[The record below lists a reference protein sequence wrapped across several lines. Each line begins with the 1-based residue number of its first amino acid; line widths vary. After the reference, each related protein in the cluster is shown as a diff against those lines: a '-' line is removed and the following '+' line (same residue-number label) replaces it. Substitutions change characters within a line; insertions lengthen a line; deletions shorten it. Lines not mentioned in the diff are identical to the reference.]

1 MKYLKYTI
9 AIIVV
14 TLLSKLFIYVY
25 ANAEYQTVAD
35 YENWEFVVYD
45 Q

>member
-14 TLLSKLFIYVY
+14 TVLSKLFIYVY
-25 ANAEYQTVAD
+25 ANAESQTLANND
-35 YENWEFVVYD
+35 
-45 Q
+45 